1 MTRVLKLSLA
11 ATFIGQLAFA
21 QPAPAP
27 TPAPAAPTAPEGTL
41 SVPQR
46 STLTPQDMLNQANEY
61 RTKANQTLQ
70 RISGMVEQ
78 ARKDRDIIRVNC
90 LTDKVVQ
97 VKANL
102 AVVEVDTQGLQEAGA
117 RRDDA
122 SALHHFTRITIANQ
136 KIDVLGAEAEACVG
150 EDLTFVGQTRVDVQY
165 TGQPTPDTTLPPPPT
180 LTFDRPPQDRPPAS
194 PFR

>member
-21 QPAPAP
+21 QPAPNAPAP
-27 TPAPAAPTAPEGTL
+27 TTPTSPDGTL

-46 STLTPQDMLNQANEY
+46 STLTPQDMMAQAAEY

-70 RISGMVEQ
+70 RLNGMVEQ

-90 LTDKVVQ
+90 LTDKMVQ
-97 VKANL
+97 VRANL
-102 AVVEVDTQGLQEAGA
+102 AVLEQDSHALQEAAA
-117 RRDDA
+117 RRDDSA
-122 SALHHFTRITIANQ
+122 SLHHFTRITIANQ
-136 KIDVLGAEAEACVG
+136 KVEVLATEAEACVG

-165 TGQPTPDTTLPPPPT
+165 TGQPTPDTTLPTPPT
-180 LTFDRPPQDRPPAS
+180 LGFDRPPQDRPPAS
-194 PFR
+194 PYR